1 MVEPLKTREGRHIGA
16 GAAPAHHP
24 EAITLRF
31 GGAVVGTIVGLA
43 DDGVPLVDFPANP
56 SMRHLKART
65 CVEVGAVDVG
75 KSVVL
80 QFDAGDPQ
88 SPIVIG
94 VIQWPASTQAKSV
107 PNGKHMVVET
117 DGSEVA
123 VVASESLTLRC
134 GNASI
139 TLTADGKVTIKG
151 AQVHSRSS
159 GVNRI
164 QGASVRIN

>member
-1 MVEPLKTREGRHIGA
+1 MVEPLKTREGRHIGTR
-16 GAAPAHHP
+16 AAPAQHP

-43 DDGVPLVDFPANP
+43 DDGAPLVDFPANP
-56 SMRHLKART
+56 SMRHLTART
-65 CVEVGAVDVG
+65 CVAVGAVDVG

-88 SPIVIG
+88 CPIVIG
-94 VIQWPASTQAKSV
+94 VIQLPATARAESV
-107 PNGKHMVVET
+107 PDGKPMVVET
-117 DGSEVA
+117 EGTEVA

-134 GNASI
+134 GSASI

-151 AQVHSRSS
+151 AQVYSRSS